1 MKLYFLVIGTVL
13 GIFLFLILFRYQLNC
28 NYYMFLIGNLP
39 DLTVMVEPSTSTLS
53 ISVSEKKRGFSGKG
67 KAYIEIDGIISPGIS
82 EGATANDVSF
92 I

>member
-1 MKLYFLVIGTVL
+1 
-13 GIFLFLILFRYQLNC
+13 
-28 NYYMFLIGNLP
+28 MFLIGNLP

-82 EGATANDVSF
+82 EGATANEVSF
-92 I
+92 IESFNIFKSLK